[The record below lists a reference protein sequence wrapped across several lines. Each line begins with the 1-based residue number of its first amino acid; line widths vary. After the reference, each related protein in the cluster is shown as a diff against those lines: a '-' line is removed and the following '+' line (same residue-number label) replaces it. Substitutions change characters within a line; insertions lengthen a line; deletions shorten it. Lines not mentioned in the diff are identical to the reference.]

1 MPVYLIIQKLLFLL
15 GGLFA
20 PVSFYPRWMAQIS
33 EASPFA
39 AALYWPGVQALNPSA
54 ALFWRA
60 LGMQL
65 IWIGLLSVAAAL
77 VWSAGLRKVLRQG
90 V

>member
-1 MPVYLIIQKLLFLL
+1 MLFLL

-20 PVSFYPRWMAQIS
+20 PVTFYPGWLARIS

-39 AALYWPGVQALNPSA
+39 AALYWPGVQALTPSWRLFCVGLA
-54 ALFWRA
+54 LQLFWIA
-60 LGMQL
+60 AMAGLCAL
-65 IWIGLLSVAAAL
+65 IWR
-77 VWSAGLRKVLRQG
+77 AGVRKVLRQG